1 MEEQTEEPNNLR
13 ADGRANGRADE
24 HADGRAKRSNWKIK
38 KMSE

>member
-13 ADGRANGRADE
+13 ADGRANGRAVE